1 MNMGIKRFFKSEQKT
16 IGKATL
22 IIAIFIVFSRIL
34 GLIRDRLLAS
44 TFGATIELDIYF
56 ASFKIPDL
64 IYSIVLAGGVLVS
77 LLPLFSDYY
86 KKNEKEAWKLINS
99 IINIFLIALIVIAFF
114 LFIFTP
120 ELISLILPGLNPD
133 YVGETVNLTRLLFL
147 AVFFLGLS
155 SIFST
160 VVNYF
165 NRFLIYSIA
174 PVLYNLCIILGI
186 LFLAPKIGIF
196 GPAIGVV
203 MGSFLHFLIQF
214 LCSLNYGYKY
224 SLILD
229 IHFKGVKDFFK
240 LLFPRII
247 SAAAGQINLLVITA
261 ISSTIAVGAI
271 TFFNLADNLRFLPVG
286 FIGISFA
293 TAVFPHLSKSVTDK
307 NMSEFSINLKKV
319 FQDVLYLA
327 LPISILTFVMRD
339 LIVSIILKTGEFSSL
354 AVEIT
359 GACLGIFALSLV
371 FQCLEPTLLRA
382 YFSIKDTKTPAI
394 ISLIFLA
401 TNFILS
407 FLFVELLKQNEFLN
421 SFILNMFHLKSP
433 EHVLLL
439 GLVFAYNI
447 SLVID
452 FILLSW
458 FLKKKIGGLDL
469 KKSIIKISISS
480 IPMLMVALFIIGL
493 FNKMALDN
501 FWINLLEFSLVT
513 IFSFA
518 TYFIFTYILKTEE
531 AQRIKQFLL
540 NTLDKT
546 LK

>member
-1 MNMGIKRFFKSEQKT
+1 MGIKDFLKSEQNT
-16 IGKATL
+16 IGKATFVIAVF
-22 IIAIFIVFSRIL
+22 IILSRIL

-44 TFGATIELDIYF
+44 TFGPTVELDIYF

-99 IINIFLIALIVIAFF
+99 VINIFLITLIAVAIL

-120 ELISLILPGLNPD
+120 LLVNLLLPGLASE
-133 YVGETVNLTRLLFL
+133 YIAQTIQLTRLLFL

-160 VVNYF
+160 ILNYF

-174 PVLYNLCIILGI
+174 PLLYNLCIILGI
-186 LFLAPKIGIF
+186 IFLAPKMGNF

-203 MGSFLHFLIQF
+203 IGSFLHFLIQF
-214 LCSLNYGYKY
+214 LTSLTYGYRYKAV
-224 SLILD
+224 LD
-229 IHFKGVKDFFK
+229 INFKGVEDFFK
-240 LLFPRII
+240 MLFPRII
-247 SAAAGQINLLVITA
+247 SAAAGQVNLLVITA
-261 ISSTIAVGAI
+261 IASTIAVGAI
-271 TFFNLADNLRFLPVG
+271 SFFNLADNLRFLPVG

-293 TAVFPHLSKSVTDK
+293 TAIFPHLSKSITDK
-307 NMSEFSINLKKV
+307 NASEFCDKLRRA
-319 FQDVLYLA
+319 FQDILYLA
-327 LPISILTFVMRD
+327 IPISILTFIMRD
-339 LIVSIILKTGEFSSL
+339 LIVNIILRTGEFTGY

-371 FQCLEPTLLRA
+371 FQCLEPTILRA

-407 FLFVELLKQNEFLN
+407 FSFVELLKQNEGLS
-421 SFILNMFHLKSP
+421 SFVSNLFHLKSP
-433 EHVLLL
+433 EHALLI

-452 FILLSW
+452 FGLLFI
-458 FLKKKIGGLDL
+458 FLKKKIGDFDF
-469 KKSIIKISISS
+469 KKMASCLVKLFISS
-480 IPMLMVALFIIGL
+480 IPMLIAAFIVINV
-493 FNKMALDN
+493 FDQISTNN
-501 FWINLLEFSLVT
+501 FWMNLLEFTTV
-513 IFSFA
+513 IIISFIV
-518 TYFIFTYILKTEE
+518 YFIFTLILKTEE
-531 AQRIKQFLL
+531 ARRIILPF
-540 NTLDKT
+540 TKT
-546 LK
+546 F